1 MKNNSDNRDELAAL
15 AMSGIASK
23 WEYFD
28 KETCIEIAVTA
39 YRIADAMI
47 ACKKG
52 RIPSEYS

>member
-1 MKNNSDNRDELAAL
+1 MNDSRDELAAM
-15 AMSGIASK
+15 AMTAIAGTK

-28 KETCIEIAVTA
+28 KEDCMEIAVTA

-52 RIPSEYS
+52 YGNGKPE